1 MPKTTDNI
9 SDILLDSSIFRLYD
23 IRGIVGETIDEA
35 RYHLIGRLLASQ
47 AIERNLSSCVL
58 GYDGRLSSPKLANA
72 LAQGV
77 MQSGMDV
84 TMIGLV
90 PTPMLYHASA
100 LFGSGLA
107 LMVTGSH
114 NPPNYNGI
122 KIMMAHK
129 PFFGDDI
136 AALPK
141 RAQQGKIINAENIGK
156 KAGSLTHQNITHDY
170 IDFLLQQ
177 VTLNI
182 GKPLKIGWDM
192 GNGAA
197 GDIIQKLTQKLE
209 GEHHLIYEQIDG
221 TFPNHHPDPSKPQN
235 MRDLQNLVKQYQLDL
250 GIAFDGD
257 GDRLGV
263 VDNEGNILYGDQ
275 LLPILAYDV
284 LQKKPN
290 SLILGDV
297 KTSSAA
303 INAVRAMGGKAFV
316 TATGHSLIK
325 TAMMAQQAIFAAEM
339 SGHIFFADNHYFDDA
354 IYAAIKLINRLSDAK
369 QQAHKS
375 LADLANEL
383 PKMCS
388 TPEIRIDIEEQNKQ
402 PMMQAIIN
410 EAKQSGFAYN
420 DIDGIRIED
429 GDNWWLIRA
438 SNTENA
444 LVFRAEAN
452 DKETLA
458 NLLQSAF
465 VILTHLPP
473 ESLQKIK
480 NEIDKANA

>member
-1 MPKTTDNI
+1 MPKITDNF
-9 SDILLDSSIFRLYD
+9 SVPLLHSSIFRLYD
-23 IRGIVGETIDEA
+23 IRGIVDETIDEQC
-35 RYHLIGRLLASQ
+35 YHLIGRLLASQ
-47 AIERNLSSCVL
+47 AIERDLSTCVV
-58 GYDGRLSSPKLANA
+58 GYDGRLSSPKLADA

-77 MQSGMDV
+77 MQSGIDV
-84 TMIGLV
+84 TMIGLA

-100 LFGSGLA
+100 IFGSGLA

-122 KIMMAHK
+122 KIMMDNK

-136 AALPK
+136 KALPK
-141 RAQQGKIINAENIGK
+141 RAQQGKIINAEKTGN
-156 KAGSLTHQNITHDY
+156 LTHKNIADDY

-197 GDIIQKLTQKLE
+197 GEIIRQLTQKLE

-221 TFPNHHPDPSKPQN
+221 TFPNHHPDPSKPEN
-235 MRDLQNLVKQYQLDL
+235 MRDLQHLVKQYQLDL

-263 VDNEGNILYGDQ
+263 VDNEDNMLYGDQ
-275 LLPILAYDV
+275 LLPILAYDI
-284 LQKKPN
+284 LQKNPN
-290 SLILGDV
+290 ALILGDV

-325 TAMMAQQAIFAAEM
+325 TAMMEQQAIFAAEM

-354 IYAAIKLINRLSDAK
+354 IYAAIKLINRLYDAK
-369 QQAHKS
+369 QQSQKS
-375 LADLANEL
+375 LADLAGEL
-383 PKMCS
+383 PKMCH
-388 TPEIRIDIEEQNKQ
+388 TPEIRIDIKEQDKQ
-402 PMMQAIIN
+402 PMMQTIIN
-410 EAKQSGFAYN
+410 EAKRSGFAYN

-444 LVFRAEAN
+444 LVFRAEASN
-452 DKETLA
+452 SKALKK
-458 NLLQSAF
+458 LLQSAF
-465 VILTHLPP
+465 ALLTHLPP

-480 NEIDKANA
+480 SEIDKSNA

>member
-1 MPKTTDNI
+1 MPKKPHNF
-9 SDILLDSSIFRLYD
+9 SEPLLHSSIFRLYD
-23 IRGIVGETIDEA
+23 IRGIIDETIDEES
-35 RYHLIGRLLASQ
+35 YHLIGRLLASQ
-47 AIERNLSSCVL
+47 AIESNLSTCVV

-72 LAQGV
+72 LAHGV
-77 MQSGMDV
+77 MQSGIDV

-100 LFGSGLA
+100 IFGSGLA

-122 KIMMAHK
+122 KIMMANK

-136 AALPK
+136 TALPH
-141 RAQQGKIINAENIGK
+141 RAQQGKITNAET
-156 KAGSLTHQNITHDY
+156 AGTVAHRNITDDY
-170 IDFLLQQ
+170 INFLLQQ
-177 VTLNI
+177 VTF
-182 GKPLKIGWDM
+182 KPLKIGWDM

-197 GDIIQKLTQKLE
+197 GEIIRQLTQKLE
-209 GEHHLIYEQIDG
+209 GEHHLLYEQIDG
-221 TFPNHHPDPSKPQN
+221 TFPNHHPDPSKPEN
-235 MRDLQNLVKQYQLDL
+235 MHDLQKLVTQHQLDL

-263 VDNEGNILYGDQ
+263 VDNEGNMLYGDQ
-275 LLPILAYDV
+275 LLPILAHDV
-284 LQKKPN
+284 LQKTPHA
-290 SLILGDV
+290 LILGDV

-303 INAVRAMGGKAFV
+303 INAVRAMGGKALV

-325 TAMMAQQAIFAAEM
+325 TAMMAQKATFAAEM

-354 IYAAIKLINRLSDAK
+354 IYAAIKLINRLSDVK
-369 QQAHKS
+369 QQCQKS
-375 LADLANEL
+375 LADLAGEL

-388 TPEIRIDIEEQNKQ
+388 TPEIRIDIAEKDKQ
-402 PMMQAIIN
+402 PMMQTIIN
-410 EAKQSGFAYN
+410 EAKRSGFSYN

-438 SNTENA
+438 SNTENV
-444 LVFRAEAN
+444 LVFRAEATN
-452 DKETLA
+452 SKALKQ
-458 NLLQSAF
+458 LLQSAF
-465 VILTHLPP
+465 ALLTHLSP

-480 NEIDKANA
+480 SEIDTSNA

>member
-1 MPKTTDNI
+1 MPITA
-9 SDILLDSSIFRLYD
+9 SHLRQPPLHSSIFRSYD
-23 IRGIVGETIDEA
+23 IRGIIGETIDEEC
-35 RYHLIGRLLASQ
+35 YHLIGRLLASQ
-47 AIERNLSSCVL
+47 AIERNLSACVL
-58 GYDGRLSSPKLANA
+58 GYDGRLSSPQLADA

-77 MQSGMDV
+77 MQSGIDV
-84 TMIGLV
+84 IMIGLV

-100 LFGSGLA
+100 LFNSGLA

-114 NPPNYNGI
+114 NPANYNGI
-122 KIMMAHK
+122 KIMMGNK

-136 AALPK
+136 KALPQ
-141 RAQQGKIINAENIGK
+141 RAQQGKIINAERIGT
-156 KAGSLTHQNITHDY
+156 LTHKNITHDY
-170 IDFLLQQ
+170 ISFLLQQ
-177 VTLNI
+177 VTF
-182 GKPLKIGWDM
+182 KPLKIGWDM

-197 GDIIQKLTQKLE
+197 GEIIQHLTQKLE
-209 GEHHLIYEQIDG
+209 GEHHLLYEQIDG